1 MKLTIAQPLF
11 FAHLQAALLFS
22 NSLFCSLMCFRP
34 VFVSDTLLFFY
45 AVKRVGWTKGGVYN
59 DYQATGSFSQNHST
73 RSFTFCLVFCLRDH
87 LSPRRQQEVLQR
99 FIRPTK
105 PIPNSYAISK
115 KKNPAGF
122 QFKLWWMKFRKWS
135 VSLASQLIFSIYSLF
150 FLSDLTVFKISQ
162 KLKILNSRQLVSTN
176 QQNRPRL
183 IFLIKKKTTD

>member
-115 KKNPAGF
+115 KNPAGF
-122 QFKLWWMKFRKWS
+122 QFKFRWMKFRKWS
-135 VSLASQLIFSIYSLF
+135 VSLASQLIFFRFIVCFFFLISLF
-150 FLSDLTVFKISQ
+150 SKFLK
-162 KLKILNSRQLVSTN
+162 N
-176 QQNRPRL
+176 
-183 IFLIKKKTTD
+183 